1 MTGYLEEDLDAVD
14 EEEDDDDEHEEG
26 VAAVEDVDVE
36 LPVLMF
42 EPDLQKS
49 TRTASLQDTGSCGL
63 SLIPGLI
70 TIQANSNE
78 KRLGDWGSCITR
90 DVTKPTKLH

>member
-49 TRTASLQDTGSCGL
+49 TRTASLQDAVS
-63 SLIPGLI
+63 SLTYFSEAIDA
-70 TIQANSNE
+70 IQ
-78 KRLGDWGSCITR
+78 KLLGPVSMMLLC
-90 DVTKPTKLH
+90 V

>member
-49 TRTASLQDTGSCGL
+49 TRTASLQDTGSRVSHTFQWPFVDGN
-63 SLIPGLI
+63 
-70 TIQANSNE
+70 Q
-78 KRLGDWGSCITR
+78 
-90 DVTKPTKLH
+90 KLL